1 MHFNLSVQ
9 QWLQL
14 LHLNLKLICPCLL
27 KFLKRKLTLQYS
39 GFLKTFYK
47 VLAFVKIN
55 AHHVEWNICTSFTKP
70 GTTYS
75 FSSSWSLKKIQ
86 VNCRNEAS
94 EDSDLD
100 VFLNFNKNKQTEK
113 QRQESFQLQHMLW
126 VPNQHRF
133 KVCIFV
139 RFCFYVLVGRFCW
152 CCCLFLI

>member
-1 MHFNLSVQ
+1 MQ

-75 FSSSWSLKKIQ
+75 FSSSWSLKKFKLIVEMRLQ
-86 VNCRNEAS
+86 KTLTLMYSWISIKTNKQKNKGRNHFSYNICFECQTNI
-94 EDSDLD
+94 DLRF
-100 VFLNFNKNKQTEK
+100 VFL
-113 QRQESFQLQHMLW
+113 LD
-126 VPNQHRF
+126 
-133 KVCIFV
+133 FV
-139 RFCFYVLVGRFCW
+139 FMFWLVGFVGVVVYS
-152 CCCLFLI
+152 